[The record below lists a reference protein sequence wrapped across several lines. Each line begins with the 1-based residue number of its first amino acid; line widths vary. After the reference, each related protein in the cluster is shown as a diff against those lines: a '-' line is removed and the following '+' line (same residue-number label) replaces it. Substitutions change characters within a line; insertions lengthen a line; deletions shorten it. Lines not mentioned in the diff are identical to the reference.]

1 MIDQTLINA
10 GFTLIGALG
19 AWILKT
25 VWEAIKDLKTD
36 MKEIAAEVHSDY
48 TRKEDF
54 NKAIDRIEA
63 LCNKIFDKLDNKM
76 DK

>member
-1 MIDQTLINA
+1 MDQNLINA
-10 GFTLIGALG
+10 GFTIIGALG

-36 MKEIAAEVHSDY
+36 LKEISIDVHGNY
-48 TRKEDF
+48 VRKDDF
-54 NKAIDRIEA
+54 NKAVDRIEA
-63 LCNKIFDKLDNKM
+63 LCTKIFDKLDNKV